1 MKICEAYAA
10 LLDPFVD
17 GELPPETAIRVQEH
31 LDTCPACR
39 GYVDDALAIHAALE
53 DAQNAPVPDG
63 FTDRVMERVRE
74 STPAKKA
81 PGKSRRWAQILVPLA
96 ACCAV
101 VILLGPVLSG
111 RNATSTIGNMESTP
125 ASAASGE
132 ADMGVSA
139 MDIAPE
145 ESAAESNLA
154 TAQKAREFD
163 GQSMGDAAELPLYSS
178 APVVSALNLPP
189 QAAPLLEDREPLWQ
203 TETECCY
210 ELTEAEYAD
219 LADALA
225 ASGIDAPAMT
235 STNGTVT
242 VIVETK

>member
-39 GYVDDALAIHAALE
+39 GYVDDALAIRAALE
-53 DAQNAPVPDG
+53 DAQDAPVPDG
-63 FTDRVMERVRE
+63 FTDRVMARVRE
-74 STPAKKA
+74 SAPAKKTTK
-81 PGKSRRWAQILVPLA
+81 KSRRWAQALVPLA

-101 VILLGPVLSG
+101 VILLGPVLSEW
-111 RNATSTIGNMESTP
+111 NAASTTGNMESAP

-132 ADMGVSA
+132 ADTSVSA
-139 MDIAPE
+139 MDVAPE
-145 ESAAESNLA
+145 EPAAESSA
-154 TAQKAREFD
+154 ETAQKAREF
-163 GQSMGDAAELPLYSS
+163 GTQNMGDAAELPLYSS